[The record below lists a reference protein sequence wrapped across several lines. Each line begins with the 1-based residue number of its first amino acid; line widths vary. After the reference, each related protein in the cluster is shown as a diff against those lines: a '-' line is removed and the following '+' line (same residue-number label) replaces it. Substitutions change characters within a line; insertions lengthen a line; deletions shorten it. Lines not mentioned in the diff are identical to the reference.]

1 MLHPIESHQQFLVK
15 SSSINPAISRTTPGH
30 ANHGEWLALRPSG
43 AEFVPAPPRGRQGG
57 RHHLRG
63 RYLGSAAMARGA
75 GHGGFAMTGKRWKYV
90 MGNDGFHY
98 FNPLE
103 MKMLMGK
110 I

>member
-1 MLHPIESHQQFLVK
+1 
-15 SSSINPAISRTTPGH
+15 
-30 ANHGEWLALRPSG
+30 
-43 AEFVPAPPRGRQGG
+43 
-57 RHHLRG
+57 
-63 RYLGSAAMARGA
+63 MARGA

-90 MGNDGFHY
+90 MGNDSFHH